1 LINNDNF
8 NKKKYEQALIET
20 FLKIDKLLQTAE
32 GDKELKKIKKD
43 LVDKQNSAPMEDK
56 IYAGENSH

>member
-1 LINNDNF
+1 
-8 NKKKYEQALIET
+8 LIET